1 MIKIYFYLLTL
12 FIIPLTC
19 FGQRDIKSNF
29 IEDSL
34 KTELR
39 NTAFILEST
48 RKSAERLVYLLTAK
62 EMAIRCVELKD
73 SIFQGLVAV
82 QAFNFNRNHEGN
94 RNDIDIYR
102 GLYQALQRLGE
113 PIATTLPK
121 NPNKANKE
129 LIKIEIEMAEKLCSR
144 IKRNMTLDEWNK
156 FSSQLMY
163 EQTCGTFY
171 PNNRK

>member
-1 MIKIYFYLLTL
+1 MINIYFYLLTL
-12 FIIPLTC
+12 FTLPLIC
-19 FGQRDIKSNF
+19 FAQRDSKSNS

-34 KTELR
+34 RSELSNTTSILQSTKKT
-39 NTAFILEST
+39 
-48 RKSAERLVYLLTAK
+48 AERLMYLLTAK
-62 EMAIRCVELKD
+62 EMIVRSIELKD
-73 SIFQGLVAV
+73 SLFQGLVAV

-102 GLYQALQRLGE
+102 GLYYASQRFGE
-113 PIATTLPK
+113 SIVMTLTKTPSK
-121 NPNKANKE
+121 TDKE

-163 EQTCGTFY
+163 EQTCETFY